1 MERLIH
7 EVARPGPSAD
17 PLVPQD
23 RPRAPEL
30 PRPEEAE
37 PDDAAV
43 DVAKGQRYITASV
56 QISGEW
62 DGVVS
67 LNTPGELARK
77 FAGIMFEIEPDE
89 ATDEDI
95 EDAMGELANMTGGS
109 YKSLLEG
116 TCELGLPVVTD
127 GIDYIVRFPGSRV
140 DSEVGFDSEGVPF
153 HVTVLVRDEDGS

>member
-1 MERLIH
+1 MSSTKDKIVQVTENIFATILDL
-7 EVARPGPSAD
+7 EVK
-17 PLVPQD
+17 
-23 RPRAPEL
+23 
-30 PRPEEAE
+30 

-89 ATDEDI
+89 ATDEDV

-153 HVTVLVRDEDGS
+153 HVTVLVRDEDGG